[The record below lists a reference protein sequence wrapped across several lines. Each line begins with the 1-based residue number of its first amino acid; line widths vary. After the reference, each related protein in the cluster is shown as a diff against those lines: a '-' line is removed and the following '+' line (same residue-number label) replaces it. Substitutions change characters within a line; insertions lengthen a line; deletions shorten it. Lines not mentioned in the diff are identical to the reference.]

1 MNCPTLLAAI
11 ALSLVPFASDAASE
25 PANKPAAVAGM
36 TAVLPVNQKI
46 GAPVDVYYRHLAKST
61 GATDPTL
68 QLAFVPRMAG
78 NLRVELLPDRNVTIA
93 YGGAPLALQ
102 KAAAAGVYNRML
114 SVRRGGSTPA
124 NIRALVSIEMGDTRF
139 FSVYSIPADV
149 VSADAARQKASIK
162 PAVKKPARQL

>member
-11 ALSLVPFASDAASE
+11 ALTLVPVASGAVSE

-46 GAPVDVYYRHLAKST
+46 GAPVDVYYRHLAKSP

-68 QLAFVPRMAG
+68 LLAFVPRMAG
-78 NLRVELLPDRNVTIA
+78 NLRVELLPDKNVTIA

-114 SVRRGGSTPA
+114 SVRRSGSAPA
-124 NIRALVSIEMGDTRF
+124 NIRALVSVEIGDMRF
-139 FSVYSIPADV
+139 FSIYSIPADA
-149 VSADAARQKASIK
+149 VSADAARQKASNR
-162 PAVKKPARQL
+162 PAAKKRPPQL

>member
-1 MNCPTLLAAI
+1 MNCHSLLAAI
-11 ALSLVPFASDAASE
+11 ALCFLPFAGHAASQA
-25 PANKPAAVAGM
+25 PDKPAAVAGM
-36 TAVLPVNQKI
+36 TAVAPVNEKI
-46 GAPVDVYYRHLAKST
+46 GAPVDVYFRHLTKAA

-68 QLAFVPRMAG
+68 QLSFVPRMAG
-78 NLRVELLPDRNVTIA
+78 NLRVELVPDRNVTIA

-114 SVRRGGSTPA
+114 SVRRGGSAPA

-149 VSADAARQKASIK
+149 VSADAARQKASTK
-162 PAVKKPARQL
+162 RTTKKPARQL